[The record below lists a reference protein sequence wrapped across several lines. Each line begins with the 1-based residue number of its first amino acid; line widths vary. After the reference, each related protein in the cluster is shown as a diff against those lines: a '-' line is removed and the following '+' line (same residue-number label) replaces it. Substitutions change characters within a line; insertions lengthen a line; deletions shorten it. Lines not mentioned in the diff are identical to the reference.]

1 MSSPISAVLARSL
14 ETLDA
19 LLFRD
24 VNKDMNRRLLRL
36 FGRDAA
42 VFFVDGM
49 CSGEYLQRFVLLPA
63 QTVAESSPSRP
74 LEQAIPLALPV
85 TEVETVSDYEQL
97 IGGLMDGKAV
107 LLADGMAAALCI
119 DIRAYVR
126 RSISTPLNENVV
138 LGPHEGFNESLRDN
152 ITLLRRIFHTPQLIG
167 EMTTVGQESPVNLCV
182 LYLQQVVSP
191 VSLSRVR
198 ERLQGLNCDHLLSI
212 GALEQLIEDHPFS
225 LLPQCLLTERPDRAA
240 SFLLEGQIVILMDGA
255 PQALVMP
262 INFLHAF
269 HTSEDTSLR
278 WPYGSFLRI
287 VRLTGALLTRCCR
300 GCL

>member
-1 MSSPISAVLARSL
+1 MSSPISAVLVRSL

-63 QTVAESSPSRP
+63 QAVAESSTSRP

-152 ITLLRRIFHTPQLIG
+152 ITLLRRIFH
-167 EMTTVGQESPVNLCV
+167 
-182 LYLQQVVSP
+182 
-191 VSLSRVR
+191 
-198 ERLQGLNCDHLLSI
+198 
-212 GALEQLIEDHPFS
+212 
-225 LLPQCLLTERPDRAA
+225 RP
-240 SFLLEGQIVILMDGA
+240 S
-255 PQALVMP
+255 
-262 INFLHAF
+262 
-269 HTSEDTSLR
+269 
-278 WPYGSFLRI
+278 
-287 VRLTGALLTRCCR
+287 
-300 GCL
+300 